1 MAIITGS
8 RSAKI
13 LDKVSERPDDM
24 TELVAEMRKDP
35 TVQLAERVIR
45 SNAKAACVSF
55 TPKVDTP
62 QVRALCAI
70 LEQLWVRNLAH
81 ALEAY
86 AYGWQAFEIGWGVAR
101 GVQFPK
107 ELVPLPHSV
116 IPVDKIEIDG
126 GKVCSITLKSDQD
139 EGLELTRPY
148 FWIST
153 VDKTALR
160 PLGTSQFFGAVEEA
174 WKEHKE
180 LRSRRK
186 EFARRH
192 VLGNSVIRAPKWETR
207 NDRGA
212 EIKVDVHE
220 EIGQAMSMASA
231 GDFVILPNDRVFRSD
246 GNEGDYKISLER
258 DGGECRDASPL
269 IALIDS
275 VSDELLLANGIPPKT
290 LVEGDGVGSF
300 ALVTQQMQILMN
312 RIETIFA
319 AIHESFV
326 EFVVGP
332 ACELNTGTKN
342 AIESTFTPIAERPDD
357 LGRAIVQS
365 WMTSPALSPLV
376 LNGQVDVAAMLQAQG
391 VPVSDSFAAGMERLR
406 LQPAQPTVAAMSLP
420 ESWRAW

>member
-24 TELVAEMRKDP
+24 TEMVTEMRKDP

-55 TPKVDTP
+55 TPRVDTP
-62 QVRALCAI
+62 QIRALCTI

-116 IPVDKIEIDG
+116 VPVDKIEIDG

-139 EGLELTRPY
+139 EGLKLTRPY
-148 FWIST
+148 FWVST

-160 PLGTSQFFGAVEEA
+160 PLGTSQFVGAVKDA
-174 WKEHKE
+174 WEEHKE
-180 LRSRRK
+180 LRDRRR

-192 VLGNSVIRAPKWETR
+192 ILGNNIVRAPKWETR

-212 EIKVDVHE
+212 EITVDVHE
-220 EIGQAMSMASA
+220 EIGQAMSMAKA
-231 GDFVILPNDRVFRSD
+231 GDFIILPNDRVFKPD
-246 GNEGDYKISLER
+246 GSEGDFKISIER
-258 DGGECRDASPL
+258 DGGECKDASPL
-269 IALIDS
+269 IALIGS
-275 VSDELLLANGIPPKT
+275 VSDEVLLANGIPPKT

-300 ALVTQQMQILMN
+300 ALVTQQMKILMN
-312 RIETIFA
+312 RIESIFA
-319 AIHESFV
+319 PVHESYT
-326 EFVVGP
+326 EFVVEP

-357 LGRAIVQS
+357 LGREIVKV
-365 WMTSPALSPLV
+365 WMTSPQLSPLV
-376 LNGQVDVAAMLQAQG
+376 MSGAVDVAAMLRAQG
-391 VPVSDSFAAGMERLR
+391 IPVSDKFEAEMAKLR